1 MSHWRVWYDDGS
13 MHEGAGDEAWEAL
26 PRHGV
31 AIVRELDRAGPD
43 LLHMGL
49 DYYWLEDGQVRSCSR
64 ADIDRY
70 LERPRGLT
78 QVKFGRWASD
88 HIWQQAQNEAL

>member
-1 MSHWRVWYDDGS
+1 MPHWRVWYDDGTNHDGVS
-13 MHEGAGDEAWEAL
+13 DDAWQAL

-31 AIVRELDRAGPD
+31 LIVRAFGRGGPD

-70 LERPRGLT
+70 LERPRGLA
-78 QVKFGRWASD
+78 QVIFGRWASG
-88 HIWQQAQNEAL
+88 HIWQQVHDEAL

>member
-1 MSHWRVWYDDGS
+1 MSHWRLWYDDGS
-13 MHEGAGDEAWEAL
+13 VHEGASDDAWQAL

-31 AIVRELDRAGPD
+31 VIVRELGRGGPD
-43 LLHMGL
+43 LVHMGL

-64 ADIDRY
+64 ADLDRY
-70 LERPRGLT
+70 LERPRGLA

-88 HIWQQAQNEAL
+88 HIWQRAHDEAL

>member
-13 MHEGAGDEAWEAL
+13 DHEGAGDGAWQAL

-31 AIVRELDRAGPD
+31 LIVREFGRAGPD

-64 ADIDRY
+64 ADLDRY
-70 LERPRGLT
+70 LERPRGLA

-88 HIWQQAQNEAL
+88 HIWQQAHDEAL

>member
-1 MSHWRVWYDDGS
+1 MTHWRIWYDDGS
-13 MHEGAGDEAWEAL
+13 MHEGAGDDAWRAL

-31 AIVRELDRAGPD
+31 QIVRELGRAGND
-43 LLHMGL
+43 LVHMGL

-64 ADIDRY
+64 ADLDRY
-70 LERPRGLT
+70 LERPRGLA

-88 HIWQQAQNEAL
+88 HIWQQVHDEAL